1 MVGTPF
7 AEAELPARRV
17 DGCLQAVVG
26 ETPGLLLLCPC
37 SRARQNFSKGGNM
50 EEVSC
55 PVATA
60 PKKGGGGKKRFEL
73 KKWQAVAM
81 WTWGGSPPA
90 PPAPPPRAGAP
101 PRYGRGRLAAAG
113 DVDHRRGLTGGGA
126 PPTMSID
133 TR

>member
-1 MVGTPF
+1 
-7 AEAELPARRV
+7 
-17 DGCLQAVVG
+17 
-26 ETPGLLLLCPC
+26 
-37 SRARQNFSKGGNM
+37 M

-90 PPAPPPRAGAP
+90 PPALPPRAGAP
-101 PRYGRGRLAAAG
+101 LPATAGGDSPRPATST
-113 DVDHRRGLTGGGA
+113 TGGG
-126 PPTMSID
+126 
-133 TR
+133 